1 MKKCIAG
8 LWPIKPT
15 RKGLVTFSVDY
26 CGDEGIVTVVQN
38 VPACSALKA
47 VQAALAKKQTVVLTA
62 PDGTMVAYDT
72 DTDSETEKKIKKE
85 YPYYMT
91 PKQDGY
97 AIKAFPW
104 EADRK
109 RG

>member
-8 LWPIKPT
+8 LWPITP

-26 CGDEGIVTVVQN
+26 CGDEGLVTEIKN
-38 VPACSALKA
+38 VPATSALTS
-47 VQAALAKKQTVVLTA
+47 VRVALAKKQTVILTA
-62 PDGTMVAYDT
+62 PDGTLVAYDIDAT
-72 DTDSETEKKIKKE
+72 PETGKKIKKE

-97 AIKAFPW
+97 EIKAFPW
-104 EADRK
+104 ETQK
-109 RG
+109 